1 MRKGSIFKYFFQ
13 EWFKFDT
20 MNSVRQKKTSLCER
34 IVSRLLL
41 RPRAIRLSVEVLL
54 ARAALHKESGYPIT
68 KSN

>member
-20 MNSVRQKKTSLCER
+20 MNSVRQKKTSLFER

-41 RPRAIRLSVEVLL
+41 RAIRLSVEVLL
-54 ARAALHKESGYPIT
+54 ARAAPHKESGYPIT

>member
-41 RPRAIRLSVEVLL
+41 RAIRLSV
-54 ARAALHKESGYPIT
+54 
-68 KSN
+68 

>member
-41 RPRAIRLSVEVLL
+41 RAIRLSVEVLL
-54 ARAALHKESGYPIT
+54 ARATLHKESGYPIT